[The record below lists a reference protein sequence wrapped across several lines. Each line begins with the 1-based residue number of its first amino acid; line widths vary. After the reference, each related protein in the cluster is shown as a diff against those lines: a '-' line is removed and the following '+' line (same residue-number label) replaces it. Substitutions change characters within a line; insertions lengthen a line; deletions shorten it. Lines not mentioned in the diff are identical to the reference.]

1 MSAKIRKNEEN
12 AKEKHFS
19 FHFQEKH
26 YQTIIIVLYRHL
38 GKKRSNIATLTLHF
52 ALTAYIIIQKNKKS
66 IKIHAIHQL
75 LFLIFQK

>member
-1 MSAKIRKNEEN
+1 MPSASKFATFVAKLLKNKEN

-52 ALTAYIIIQKNKKS
+52 ALTDYMDNTEKQ
-66 IKIHAIHQL
+66 KIH
-75 LFLIFQK
+75 